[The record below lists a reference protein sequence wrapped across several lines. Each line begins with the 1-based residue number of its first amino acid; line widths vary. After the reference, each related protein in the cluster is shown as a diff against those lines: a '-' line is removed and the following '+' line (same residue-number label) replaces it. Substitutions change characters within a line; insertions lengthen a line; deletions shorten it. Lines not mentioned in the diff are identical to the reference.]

1 MGLGIIVQVGVLIF
15 IILAMIRT
23 DGTWPPFAND
33 SYWTCPL
40 QVNSWWP
47 ILLFLAMTMMA
58 SAAVVADEPKGL
70 RFSRDRQSV
79 LPFWMRWLVAFI
91 QISAAISSMVIVL
104 SLPISA
110 ASFLAFETA
119 MVISVLTG
127 IAFDRAVT
135 KGLAA
140 RARQE
145 KGSASREKRRK

>member
-1 MGLGIIVQVGVLIF
+1 MWKAVWNMGQSAYERRLRKDATLFEVNSMRFGIIVQVGVLIF

-70 RFSRDRQSV
+70 RFSRDRQNV

-110 ASFLAFETA
+110 AS
-119 MVISVLTG
+119 
-127 IAFDRAVT
+127 
-135 KGLAA
+135 
-140 RARQE
+140 
-145 KGSASREKRRK
+145 